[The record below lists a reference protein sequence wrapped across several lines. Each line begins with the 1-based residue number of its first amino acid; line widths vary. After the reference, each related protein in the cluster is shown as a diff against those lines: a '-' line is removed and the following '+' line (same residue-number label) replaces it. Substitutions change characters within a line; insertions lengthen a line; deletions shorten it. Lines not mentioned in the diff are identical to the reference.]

1 MTVAML
7 LATVAAGLFAGAAVY
22 VTAVEHP
29 ARVECGELLAIKEF
43 GPSYRRGAVMQGGLA
58 VVGLLSSAVAW
69 YQGSGLGWLV
79 GGLLLGALIPFTL
92 VVIKPTNRRLLDPGL
107 DSGSGEARELL
118 SRWGRLHAVRT
129 VVGVT
134 VFVAS
139 VAMSMRSI

>member
-29 ARVECGELLAIKEF
+29 ARVECGQRLAIKEF